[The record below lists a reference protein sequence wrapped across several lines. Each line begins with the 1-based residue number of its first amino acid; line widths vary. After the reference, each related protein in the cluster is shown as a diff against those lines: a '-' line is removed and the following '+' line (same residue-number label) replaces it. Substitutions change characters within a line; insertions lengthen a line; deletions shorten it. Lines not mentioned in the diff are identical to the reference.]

1 MVWYCF
7 MPWVTA
13 TISAFPSASLPFCL
27 LFHSFIQRL
36 KLTVSECCH
45 VSSLIRLGMGLVDTC
60 TQQCNVHNR
69 EKLHLRRHRVWGG
82 SSTDLDW
89 IKLLWN
95 GILRSHYSTVYSITG
110 MSVFLE
116 PFRFLFK
123 QQQKKN
129 TLTCCLKMWFFPYLI
144 TQRLLLLLNSSWLF

>member
-69 EKLHLRRHRVWGG
+69 EKLHLRRHGV
-82 SSTDLDW
+82 
-89 IKLLWN
+89 
-95 GILRSHYSTVYSITG
+95 
-110 MSVFLE
+110 
-116 PFRFLFK
+116 
-123 QQQKKN
+123 
-129 TLTCCLKMWFFPYLI
+129 
-144 TQRLLLLLNSSWLF
+144 